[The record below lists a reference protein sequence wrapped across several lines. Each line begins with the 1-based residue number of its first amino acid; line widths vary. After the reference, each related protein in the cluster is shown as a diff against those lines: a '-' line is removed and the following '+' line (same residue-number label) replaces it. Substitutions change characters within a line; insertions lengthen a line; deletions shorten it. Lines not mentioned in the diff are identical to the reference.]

1 MTTQDLILGT
11 VQLGVPYGIA
21 NRSGMPQEA
30 DAVALIRSAIEA
42 GVTTFDTARAY
53 GESEARIGKAV
64 AGVDFKGTII
74 TKLRPLTDLTIN
86 TPPDEI
92 EQRVRKEIETSSRF
106 LGQKTLDCLLL
117 HRADYLTGWDGKVWQ
132 VLQALVR
139 DGKIKRIGAS
149 VQSPDEAKLALET
162 QGVSHIQLPLNML
175 DYRWREAGVDRLL
188 EARPDITVH
197 ARSLYLQG
205 LLSAGDAAL
214 FPNIEG
220 VDAAAIIEALSKCR
234 TELGRSSLA
243 DLCISWAR
251 SLGWVNGLVIGMET
265 EPQLQDNVKLFSA
278 SILTQDERSYVE
290 TSLPRVPEALLNP
303 ALWPNNS

>member
-30 DAVALIRSAIEA
+30 DAVALVRGAIRA
-42 GVTTFDTARAY
+42 GVTTLDTARAY
-53 GESEARIGKAV
+53 GESEARIGRALAGMEFKATV
-64 AGVDFKGTII
+64 I
-74 TKLRPLTDLTIN
+74 TKLSPLPDLAID

-92 EQRVRKEIETSSRF
+92 EQRVREEVETSSRF

-117 HRADYLTGWDGKVWQ
+117 HRADYLTLWDGKIWQ
-132 VLQALVR
+132 VLQALVH

-149 VQSPDEAKLALET
+149 VQSPEEAKLALET
-162 QGVSHIQLPLNML
+162 EGVSHIQLPLNIL
-175 DYRWREAGVDRLL
+175 DYRWREAGIDHLL

-205 LLSAGDAAL
+205 LLSAGDASL

-220 VDAAAIIEALSKCR
+220 VDAAAIIEALSKCMA
-234 TELGRSSLA
+234 ELGRSSLA

-251 SLGWVNGLVIGMET
+251 SLEWVEGLVIGMET
-265 EPQLQDNVKLFSA
+265 GQQLQDNVKLFSA
-278 SILTQDERSYVE
+278 SLLTQDERSYVE

>member
-11 VQLGVPYGIA
+11 VQLGIPYGIA
-21 NRSGMPQEA
+21 NQGGMPQEA
-30 DAVALIRSAIEA
+30 DAVALIRSAIGA
-42 GVTTFDTARAY
+42 GITTFDTARAY

-64 AGVDFKGTII
+64 ADMEFKGTII

-86 TPPDEI
+86 STPDEI
-92 EQRVRKEIETSSRF
+92 EQRVCEEVETSSRS

-117 HRADYLTGWDGKVWQ
+117 HRADYLTEWDGKLWQ

-139 DGKIKRIGAS
+139 DGRIKRIGAS
-149 VQSPDEAKLALET
+149 AQSPEEAKLALET

-175 DYRWREAGVDRLL
+175 DYRWREAGIDRLL

-205 LLSAGDAAL
+205 LLSAGDASL

-234 TELGRSSLA
+234 AELGRSSLA

-265 EPQLQDNVKLFSA
+265 EQQLQDNVELFSA
-278 SILTQDERSYVE
+278 SVLTQDERSYVE
-290 TSLPRVPEALLNP
+290 TALPRVPEALLNP